1 MSAFAVDNSD
11 PTGTTFVESPAG
23 PAQLKIQQKTGTVI
37 FDQANTVLQDANGNT
52 VAGTSFP
59 SPNQF
64 KFSLAAGNKYTL
76 NAFYL
81 CLPPNSTGALV
92 EDAQDGIVFSE
103 ILPSTT
109 GQIFTLRA

>member
-1 MSAFAVDNSD
+1 MSVLAVDNSD

-23 PAQLKIQQKTGTVI
+23 PVELKIQSKTGTVI
-37 FDQANTVLQDANGNT
+37 FDQTNTVLKDATG
-52 VAGTSFP
+52 AAISGTSFA

-64 KFSLAAGNKYTL
+64 KLSLSAGSSCTL
-76 NAFYL
+76 TAVYV
-81 CLPPNSTGALV
+81 CLPPNSTGFLM
-92 EDAQDGIVFSE
+92 EDAPGGIVLSE

>member
-1 MSAFAVDNSD
+1 LIIKS
-11 PTGTTFVESPAG
+11 
-23 PAQLKIQQKTGTVI
+23 KTGTVI
-37 FDQANTVLQDANGNT
+37 FDQTNTVILDASGKA

-59 SPNQF
+59 TPNQF
-64 KFSLAAGNKYTL
+64 KFSLTAGDKFTL
-76 NAFYL
+76 KAFYV
-81 CLPPNSTGALV
+81 CLPPNSTGILA